1 MILTAPQSRACTS
14 AYTGH
19 QIINRAAISLGYVCL
34 IGDGIG
40 NKLSRLPVEH
50 LFFSCG
56 LKTSTGLCLGLAKPL
71 GYSYTPRPL
80 TNWLDSAKART
91 HVMCEPESI

>member
-34 IGDGIG
+34 IEVAAGD
-40 NKLSRLPVEH
+40 KLGRLPVEH
-50 LFFSCG
+50 LFFSSG
-56 LKTSTGLCLGLAKPL
+56 FNISAGFCLGLAKPL
-71 GYSYTPRPL
+71 SYSYTPRPK
-80 TNWLDSAKART
+80 TNWLDSAKAPTTVTR
-91 HVMCEPESI
+91 EPESI